1 MMLID
6 TRVFEAIQEFAKN
19 SHPHEIIVLL
29 RGEKDGDNILITD
42 FLLPPFGSGGQGFAS
57 FPSHMLPIDFT
68 IMGTAHSHPSGV
80 LKPSTGDLH
89 NFYGRIMMI
98 LGPPYDEPS
107 VAAYRKNGKR
117 VPVKLVNLQR

>member
-1 MMLID
+1 MIIID
-6 TRVFEAIQEFAKN
+6 PCVFEAMQEFAKN
-19 SHPHEIIVLL
+19 SHPHEVIVLL
-29 RGEKDGDNILITD
+29 RGEKDGDNILVTD
-42 FLLPPFGSGGQGFAS
+42 FLLPPFGLGGQGFAS

-80 LKPSTGDLH
+80 LRPSTGDLH

-98 LGPPYDEPS
+98 IGPPYDEPN

-117 VPVKLVNLQR
+117 VSVKLANPQR